1 MFLIKYPARGKSA
14 HLIWMCACSQYE
26 LRLNGHH
33 TKPTLFSVLWERN
46 EMGLCYLAKISAI
59 TIFKE
64 LLCSAVTAIQNAKD
78 RCSEISKQE
87 SGSEGIIGYLSS
99 GNIYHILTDGKPH
112 LNMKTQLTDPFLLPL
127 SLTNTKTPPPHLH
140 PYNTVSKDILWKGNM
155 KRHVLHLFFII
166 SLFLWIYLIKCKIKH
181 LE

>member
-1 MFLIKYPARGKSA
+1 MNWDLMDS
-14 HLIWMCACSQYE
+14 
-26 LRLNGHH
+26 H

-64 LLCSAVTAIQNAKD
+64 LLCSAVTAIQNTKD
-78 RCSEISKQE
+78 RCQKYQSRRVEAKALSEISRVETFIIFSQMVSLIWTWKHSWRTLSFYLCHSQTQKHPSPPSPLQYGKQ
-87 SGSEGIIGYLSS
+87 G
-99 GNIYHILTDGKPH
+99 H
-112 LNMKTQLTDPFLLPL
+112 LVERK
-127 SLTNTKTPPPHLH
+127 HE
-140 PYNTVSKDILWKGNM
+140 
-155 KRHVLHLFFII
+155 HVLHLFFII

>member
-1 MFLIKYPARGKSA
+1 MNWDLMGS
-14 HLIWMCACSQYE
+14 
-26 LRLNGHH
+26 H

-46 EMGLCYLAKISAI
+46 EMGLYYLAKISAI

-64 LLCSAVTAIQNAKD
+64 LLFSAVTAIQNMKD
-78 RCSEISKQE
+78 RCQIYQSRRVEAKALSDISRVE
-87 SGSEGIIGYLSS
+87 TFIIFSQMVSLIWTWKHSWRTLSFYLC
-99 GNIYHILTDGKPH
+99 H
-112 LNMKTQLTDPFLLPL
+112 LQTQKHLLPTFTL
-127 SLTNTKTPPPHLH
+127 
-140 PYNTVSKDILWKGNM
+140 TVSKDILWKGNM